1 MPSSTAIQ
9 NTILS
14 SQLAMAKL
22 VLANVTAEMGGS
34 TNQDWIPATRY
45 YLNWKALQRQ
55 FNLGDYTSVQC
66 VAIYDC
72 LNFLL
77 GYNVAQNVIDPNY
90 QPNNT
95 PIVVTNAGAMGYVT
109 SPNIVFTGQTTI
121 TLANWQTV
129 YAPDYGQFPEI
140 LLYTTQGGVDQ
151 QDTQTQIIPVYS
163 SDPTSVLESISWSYP
178 VPTTG
183 YYRITGSIPTSGSS
197 GGSGGGGNTNTF
209 LVYSTNPN
217 ISYDGGDNFVY
228 TNPSKLAGK
237 SGYWVYVPQN
247 NQYLFDGI
255 GIQSNAA
262 AGSFTMLGNPGFVL
276 DPSYP
281 LIVNLN

>member
-1 MPSSTAIQ
+1 
-9 NTILS
+9 
-14 SQLAMAKL
+14 MAKL
-22 VLANVTAEMGGS
+22 VLANVTAEMGGN

-55 FNLGDYTSVQC
+55 FNLGDYTSPQC

-72 LNFLL
+72 LNVLL

-95 PIVVTNAGAMGYVT
+95 PIVVTNAGAIGYVT
-109 SPNIVFTGQTTI
+109 SPNIVFSGTGPFTI
-121 TLANWQTV
+121 SLSNWQTV
-129 YAPDYGQFPEI
+129 WAPEYGQFPTLEI
-140 LLYTTQGGVDQ
+140 YTNQGGIDQ
-151 QDTQTQIIPVYS
+151 RDYQTEPTYIYATPG
-163 SDPTSVLESISWSYP
+163 DPTTPLQSISWGYP
-178 VPTTG
+178 VDTVG

-197 GGSGGGGNTNTF
+197 GGSGGGGNSSTF
-209 LVYSTNPN
+209 LIYSTNPN
-217 ISYDGGDNFVY
+217 IFYDGGDNFVY
-228 TNPSKLAGK
+228 TNPTRLAGK

-247 NQYLFDGI
+247 GQYLFDGI

-276 DPSYP
+276 DPNYP